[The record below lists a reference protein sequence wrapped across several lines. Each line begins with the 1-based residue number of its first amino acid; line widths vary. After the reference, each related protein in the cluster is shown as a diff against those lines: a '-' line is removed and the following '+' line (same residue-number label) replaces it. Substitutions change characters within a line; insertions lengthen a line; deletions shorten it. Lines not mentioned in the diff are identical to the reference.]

1 MKEKYENVTII
12 FCDIYDFDKLIAH
25 ENKRVVHVLDSLFRA
40 FDSLCQTHGVQKIEV
55 ELFFFP
61 YLFNLSFLLFN
72 GN

>member
-55 ELFFFP
+55 ELP
-61 YLFNLSFLLFN
+61 YLLLIKN
-72 GN
+72 